1 MDTDIYIRT
10 CTHLYANDKVVR
22 KQLVASHVAAV
33 VPFEPHL
40 LELIHRL
47 AKQSLN
53 FQRCS

>member
-33 VPFEPHL
+33 VPFEPLL